1 VEEVVRGRMRR
12 ADRVRLRGW
21 LLLRAASRDIVGSR
35 DKPVMVVRPVMVLH
49 RPDLAQRVGLE
60 PDAPELVA
68 AERFLERRGYVRP
81 VSAGAEPRAFV
92 ITEAGERWLESDRW
106 EHPWWRRLLAAAL
119 KHILLQLEAPRETPG
134 GLETAAE
141 ISESAAT
148 REAGQKG
155 SHKRPW
161 WRRVFGG

>member
-1 VEEVVRGRMRR
+1 MEEVVRGRMRR
-12 ADRVRLRGW
+12 ADRVRLDRVRLRGW
-21 LLLRAASRDIVGSR
+21 LLLRVANRDIVGSR
-35 DKPVMVVRPVMVLH
+35 DKPVMVVRPVMVLR

-81 VSAGAEPRAFV
+81 VSAGAEPRALV

-119 KHILLQLEAPRETPG
+119 KHILPQLEAPRETPG

-141 ISESAAT
+141 ISERRA

-155 SHKRPW
+155 SHKRTW
-161 WRRVFGG
+161 